1 MYAAAL
7 TSKNH
12 AKIFLMK
19 RWVLLFLLLVALF
32 AFYERAHL
40 YVRDF
45 RASVTRNG
53 VKEDGA
59 QVFFNLTDD
68 VLLENDNNPMYI
80 TLLQHDKP
88 VGEPAQLN
96 CIHFFICLVAKDGAI
111 VPGSE
116 NGARIQ
122 SMTATGV
129 KFRDDEKRDTIV
141 TFR

>member
-1 MYAAAL
+1 
-7 TSKNH
+7 
-12 AKIFLMK
+12 MK
-19 RWVLLFLLLVALF
+19 RWLLLLFLLVALF

-45 RASVTRNG
+45 TATVTRNG

-68 VLLENDNNPMYI
+68 VLLENDNPPMYI
-80 TLLQHDKP
+80 TLIQHDKL

-96 CIHFFICLVAKDGAI
+96 CIHFFICLVAQDGAT

-116 NGARIQ
+116 QGARVQ
-122 SMTATGV
+122 SMSKTGIA
-129 KFRDDEKRDTIV
+129 FRDDKKRNTIV

>member
-1 MYAAAL
+1 
-7 TSKNH
+7 
-12 AKIFLMK
+12 MK
-19 RWVLLFLLLVALF
+19 RWAFLILLILALF
-32 AFYERAHL
+32 VYYERAHL

-111 VPGSE
+111 VPGSDT
-116 NGARIQ
+116 GAHIK
-122 SMTATGV
+122 SMTSTGIE
-129 KFRDDEKRDTIV
+129 FRDDLKRETVV

>member
-1 MYAAAL
+1 
-7 TSKNH
+7 
-12 AKIFLMK
+12 MK
-19 RWVLLFLLLVALF
+19 RWLLILFLLIALF
-32 AFYERAHL
+32 VVYERAHL

-45 RASVTRNG
+45 TASVTRNG

-68 VLLENDNNPMYI
+68 VLLENDNSPMYI
-80 TLLQHDKP
+80 TLIQHDKP

-111 VPGSE
+111 IPGSE
-116 NGARIQ
+116 SGAKVK
-122 SMTATGV
+122 SMTPTGIE
-129 KFRDDEKRDTIV
+129 FRDDEKRDTIV